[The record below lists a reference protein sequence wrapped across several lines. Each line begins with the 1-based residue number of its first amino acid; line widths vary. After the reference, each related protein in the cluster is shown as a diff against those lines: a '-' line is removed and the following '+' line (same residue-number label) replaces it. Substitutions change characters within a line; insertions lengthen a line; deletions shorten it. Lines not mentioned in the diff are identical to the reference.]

1 MLSQLRVVDL
11 PLRAMPHRE
20 RKAAVPAFGRVLKS
34 LREKRFKNKLTSR
47 AVADRLKHAGVQTT
61 GGSIRGYE
69 SGWNKAIDP
78 VVLDALAELYRV
90 PVSGLI
96 AALKA
101 NRENPDLSDFE
112 VEQILRS
119 KARAHDAQAVA
130 LSRFQE
136 IGQRLAQIG
145 AELDDFAIESADLI
159 AQAATP
165 AEPRRQT
172 TKTRNGPPERHPHS

>member
-1 MLSQLRVVDL
+1 
-11 PLRAMPHRE
+11 
-20 RKAAVPAFGRVLKS
+20 
-34 LREKRFKNKLTSR
+34 
-47 AVADRLKHAGVQTT
+47 VQTT

-112 VEQILRS
+112 VELILRL
-119 KARAHDAQAVA
+119 KARAHDAQTVA
-130 LSRFQE
+130 LSRIQE

-145 AELDDFAIESADLI
+145 AELDDFAIECAELI
-159 AQAATP
+159 ASTSPP
-165 AEPRRQT
+165 AESRRQT
-172 TKTRNGPPERHPHS
+172 PKTRNGPPHSNTDS